1 MFELVSSLAMFW
13 FMHLNIVFSS
23 VSLLF
28 SKFSSDSAQNDADF
42 TPFS

>member
-13 FMHLNIVFSS
+13 FMNLNIVLSS
-23 VSLLF
+23 PSLLF